1 MKKLFI
7 IIIIFINFQSWIKAD
22 DIRDFEIEG
31 MSIGDSALD
40 YFSKSKINNK
50 KDSYPDKGYIYKS
63 RDYYALTYWDAD
75 RFELYDGV
83 QLVLKDNDKKY
94 IIYSIAGLNI
104 LNIEKCYSQFNS
116 IENELNSVFKNS
128 KKSDKKKRAHV
139 YDKSGKSTTTD
150 VYYYLIEGS
159 YAALICT
166 DWSDTITNS
175 ENWGDSL
182 RLEMGSADF
191 KDWLNNKAY

>member
-7 IIIIFINFQSWIKAD
+7 IIIIFISFQSWTKAD

-40 YFSKSKINNK
+40 YFSKSKINNT

-63 RDYYALTYWDAD
+63 RDYYALTYWDVD

-83 QLVLKDNDKKY
+83 QIVLKDNDKKY

-104 LNIEKCYSQFNS
+104 LDIEKCYSQFNS

-128 KKSDKKKRAHV
+128 KKVDKQKRAHV